1 MNQSQL
7 LQEII
12 KLSQI
17 AEDLGC
23 QPIQEELLSTAS
35 YLKDFIDES
44 ESYQKELTRLIL
56 TITIRSTIDNISE

>member
-12 KLSQI
+12 KLSLI

-23 QPIQEELLSTAS
+23 TPIQEELLSTAN
-35 YLKDFIDES
+35 YLSEFIEES
-44 ESYQKELTRLIL
+44 ENYNRLQNL
-56 TITIRSTIDNISE
+56 QLNK

>member
-1 MNQSQL
+1 MNQSEL

-23 QPIQEELLSTAS
+23 QPIQEELLSTAN
-35 YLKDFIDES
+35 YLSEFIEES
-44 ESYQKELTRLIL
+44 ESYNNNLI
-56 TITIRSTIDNISE
+56 

>member
-23 QPIQEELLSTAS
+23 QPIQEDLLSTAN
-35 YLKDFIDES
+35 YLSEFIEES
-44 ESYQKELTRLIL
+44 ESYNNNLI
-56 TITIRSTIDNISE
+56 

>member
-1 MNQSQL
+1 MNQSEL

-23 QPIQEELLSTAS
+23 QPIQEDLLSTAN
-35 YLKDFIDES
+35 YLSEFIEES
-44 ESYQKELTRLIL
+44 ESYLKEL
-56 TITIRSTIDNISE
+56 NK

>member
-12 KLSQI
+12 KLSLV

-23 QPIQEELLSTAS
+23 TPIQEELLSTAN
-35 YLKDFIDES
+35 YLSEFIEES
-44 ESYQKELTRLIL
+44 EKS
-56 TITIRSTIDNISE
+56 

>member
-23 QPIQEELLSTAS
+23 QPIQDELLSTAS

-44 ESYQKELTRLIL
+44 RSYQKELIRL
-56 TITIRSTIDNISE
+56 